1 MRPVPSGG
9 VTMIRVLIERRLAE
23 GVEED
28 LQRAMREMRRE
39 AIHVPGYLSGETLR
53 SVSDPNR
60 YVIISSWRS
69 LADWEAWSKSEPRQR
84 IEERIGPLLAEPE
97 RLMVFEPV

>member
-1 MRPVPSGG
+1 
-9 VTMIRVLIERRLAE
+9 MIRVLIERRLAE

-53 SVSDPNR
+53 SIADPNR

-69 LADWEAWSKSEPRQR
+69 KQEWEAWSRSETRKR
-84 IEERIGPLLAEPE
+84 IEARIAPLLAEPE

>member
-1 MRPVPSGG
+1 
-9 VTMIRVLIERRLAE
+9 MIRVLIERRLLE

-28 LQRAMREMRRE
+28 LQKAMREMRRE

-53 SVSDPNR
+53 SVADPNR

-69 LADWEAWSKSEPRQR
+69 LADWEAWSKSETRQR
-84 IEERIGPLLAEPE
+84 IEERIGPLLTEPE
-97 RLMVFEPV
+97 RVTVFEPV

>member
-1 MRPVPSGG
+1 
-9 VTMIRVLIERRLAE
+9 MIRVLIERRLAE

-53 SVSDPNR
+53 SISDPNR

-69 LADWEAWSKSEPRQR
+69 QADWEAWSRSETRRR
-84 IEERIGPLLAEPE
+84 IEEHIAPLLAEPE
-97 RLMVFEPV
+97 QVMVFEPV